1 MIEPEYIK
9 EEKRYNYENQ
19 VEYTIKVSKEY
30 TDSFYGLRRNKF
42 MCWISRDYDYKNHRE
57 FRGWFVRAMV
67 ASIDDT
73 YWIGDFSCKT
83 FEEAKEKFKIAR
95 RFLSVLPRK
104 GVSLEYFKKY
114 FIEENG
120 FTFDW

>member
-1 MIEPEYIK
+1 
-9 EEKRYNYENQ
+9 
-19 VEYTIKVSKEY
+19 
-30 TDSFYGLRRNKF
+30 
-42 MCWISRDYDYKNHRE
+42 
-57 FRGWFVRAMV
+57 MV